1 MNGSTKKSAMKDN
14 KTQIKSWIRSQH
26 LICEGSDFIFETVD
40 QTQLEKFEAIMESMG
55 GRVRAVKAVGN
66 WPMGPNRS
74 FKILRAIASVP
85 RPRGE
90 ELVTYWAKKGSTQT
104 RYSEINS

>member
-66 WPMGPNRS
+66 
-74 FKILRAIASVP
+74 
-85 RPRGE
+85 
-90 ELVTYWAKKGSTQT
+90 
-104 RYSEINS
+104 

>member
-1 MNGSTKKSAMKDN
+1 MTADDHERQM
-14 KTQIKSWIRSQH
+14 KSWIRSQH

-40 QTQLEKFEAIMESMG
+40 QTQLEKFEICLEAIG
-55 GRVRAVKAVGN
+55 GRVRTIKAVGN
-66 WPMGPNRS
+66 WPMGPRRS

-85 RPRGE
+85 RPGGE
-90 ELVTYWAKKGSTQT
+90 NLVTYWAKRGSKAT